1 MNQSE
6 NLIPGDAL
14 AGVNDPV
21 HITILLVIMITAG
34 ILGGIT
40 GFMIEKSTKAENG
53 YDGLIFVEGK
63 RIHLQKG
70 LGFYILIGVCASLL
84 VPLFMTTI
92 SSELL
97 SSSRHNHLD
106 YFVFGG
112 FCLIA
117 SISAHKF
124 IVSISDKILKQVD
137 TARSEIAATEDRI
150 QQKMSESE
158 KKKQL
163 DMEISYLNSSA
174 EKNDYSEFNREKA
187 FSILDRS
194 LSLSYT
200 DEERIHVLSEL
211 IRLYFM
217 AGNYDVINEMTD
229 HYASA
234 IPPNSLS
241 WTNVAIANMN
251 LYRQTLDPLH
261 RQKSEEAAQ
270 KARQLHFSNG
280 EPYAVQIYLNLIDY
294 SQQTVNEYKM
304 AALDEVKS
312 ILNTLHDV
320 GLNAIYSAYQYF
332 VRNEDTAFF
341 EYNELLRKVLPDEYL
356 QMQSKAS
363 EHPAA
368 KNEMRPNVET

>member
-6 NLIPGDAL
+6 NLIPGEAL
-14 AGVNDPV
+14 AGISDPV
-21 HITILLVIMITAG
+21 HITILLLIMITAG
-34 ILGGIT
+34 VLGGVT
-40 GFMIEKSTKAENG
+40 GFMIEKSTRVENG
-53 YDGLIFVEGK
+53 DGGLIFLEGK
-63 RIHLQKG
+63 RIQFQKG

-117 SISAHKF
+117 AISAHKF

-163 DMEISYLNSSA
+163 DMEISYLKTSA
-174 EKNDYSEFNREKA
+174 EKNDYSEFTRDKA
-187 FSILDRS
+187 FSILDQA
-194 LSLSYT
+194 LSVSYT
-200 DEERIHVLSEL
+200 DEERIHVLSEM
-211 IRLYFM
+211 IRLYFA
-217 AGNYDVINEMTD
+217 AGNYDVINAMTEN
-229 HYASA
+229 YSTS

-251 LYRQTLDPLH
+251 LYRQTLDPVH
-261 RQKSEEAAQ
+261 KQKSEEAAL

-280 EPYAVQIYLNLIDY
+280 EPYAVLVYLQLIDY
-294 SQQTVNEYKM
+294 SQHTTDEYKN
-304 AALDEVKS
+304 AAVTEIKS
-312 ILNTLHDV
+312 ILEMLHEV
-320 GLNAIYSAYQYF
+320 GLDAIYSAYQYF
-332 VRNEDTAFF
+332 VRNEDTAFY
-341 EYNELLRKVLPDEYL
+341 EYNQLFRKILPDEYRQL
-356 QMQSKAS
+356 RTKAS

-368 KNEMRPNVET
+368 LNEPRHNVDD